1 MGSIPLG
8 LTTAVRYSPTNPAP
22 WPSNRWI
29 FNGYPFPSGT
39 LPFRLVPS
47 HPAQLRQHDGNG
59 AVICLR
65 SYHRFGSPVFATARS
80 ILTTREI
87 PEICLETRGQRAIES
102 GYARQR

>member
-1 MGSIPLG
+1 MGSIPLE

-59 AVICLR
+59 AVIASVR
-65 SYHRFGSPVFATARS
+65 TIGSARPFLPPLAQS
-80 ILTTREI
+80 
-87 PEICLETRGQRAIES
+87 
-102 GYARQR
+102 